1 MKTLKRRKLE
11 GRTDY
16 KARLNL
22 LKSEIPR
29 LVVRKSNRFITAQI
43 VSSETAQDKVLF
55 GANSKM
61 LISKGWPK
69 ELEGSLK
76 NRAAAYLTGLM
87 LGKIAK
93 GKVDE
98 VIPDFGMNRNVH
110 KSRIYAVLKGVI
122 DAGMKVRAS
131 EEVLPSIEEL
141 KSLEKTKGIF
151 DKVKGAI

>member
-55 GANSKM
+55 GVNSKM
-61 LISKGWPK
+61 LLSKGWPK

-76 NRAAAYLTGLM
+76 NRSAAYLTGLM
-87 LGKIAK
+87 LGKMAK
-93 GKVDE
+93 GKIE
-98 VIPDFGMNRNVH
+98 EAILDFGMNRNVH

-122 DAGMKVRAS
+122 DAGIKVRVS
-131 EEVLPSIEEL
+131 EEVLPTVEEL
-141 KSLEKTKGIF
+141 KAVEKTKSIF
-151 DKVKGAI
+151 DKVKEAI

>member
-11 GRTDY
+11 GKTDY

-55 GANSKM
+55 GVNSKM
-61 LISKGWPK
+61 LLSKGWPK

-76 NRAAAYLTGLM
+76 NRSAAYLTGLM
-87 LGKIAK
+87 LGKMAK
-93 GKVDE
+93 GKVEE

-110 KSRIYAVLKGVI
+110 KSRIYAVLKGVL
-122 DAGMKVRAS
+122 DAGVKVRVS
-131 EEVLPSIEEL
+131 EDVLSSMEEL
-141 KSLEKTKGIF
+141 KALEKTKNIF
-151 DKVKGAI
+151 DKVKEAI